1 MKTRVHLRHWRILAI
16 GLGLAVGTA
25 QGQIATDG
33 TVGSAQ
39 SLTGPN
45 YAIGAGLGT
54 QRGANLFHSFSTFN
68 INTGESATFTGPN
81 GLQNVISRVTGGGL
95 SNIDGTLRSEINGA
109 NFWFINPAGVVFG
122 ANAKLDVPAAFH
134 VSTADELRFADGAV
148 FSAANPA
155 ISTLSAEPVAA
166 FGFLSA
172 APKRIEVN
180 GGYLGVKEG
189 QTLSL
194 VGGDINLSNA
204 TIYAPAGRLNIA
216 SVGSAGEVVPT
227 ETDLELR
234 GFGAL
239 GTLTMWRDPEVERI
253 SVDKGEPFGEVPL
266 GDLDTSGTG
275 SGAMFIR
282 GENWL
287 HHGGWVFADTYG
299 GQAGQDIDVAVTG
312 DLTLLNGGVIGTRT
326 FSKSNAGSVTVAA
339 RNLLVDRMGS
349 EFVTGL
355 ISSADP
361 DSTGAGGN
369 VNLTIADNLTVQNG
383 GQIRAS
389 TFSEGNAGVI
399 TVTARNL
406 LVDGMGSASVTGL
419 ASSAEPDSTGAGGNV
434 NLTIADSLTVQNGG
448 VIRANT
454 FSAGSAGAVTVT
466 ARNLLVDGM
475 GSAFFTGLSSS
486 ADRDST
492 GAGGNINLTIADNL
506 TVQNGGKIRAST
518 FGAGNAGVVTVTT
531 RNLLVDRM
539 GSAFVTGLI
548 SSAEPDSTGAGGNV
562 NLTIADGLTVQN
574 GGVIR
579 ASTFGAGKAG
589 VVTVTARNLLVDGM
603 GSTLFTGLSSSAER
617 GSTEA
622 GGDVNLTIA
631 DTLTVQNG
639 GVIGASTFSTGNAG
653 AITITARNL
662 LVDRMGS
669 ALVTGLAS
677 GAEPGS
683 TGIGGNV
690 TLDIA
695 DSLTVQNG
703 GVIRAS
709 TWGAG
714 KAGVVTVT
722 ARNLLVDGL
731 GYSGLT
737 GLTSNANPGSTGTG
751 GNVTLDIAD
760 ALNVQ
765 NGGQISTSTF
775 GAGNAGS
782 VTVSAGKSMILAG
795 VGVKDGH
802 FFPSGLF
809 VSAVSTGQASD
820 LTVTTPTLTISDGAG
835 IFATSTRTTGGNLLI
850 DAADLRLFNG
860 SQISTSVFGDP
871 TTTGGDVEINSRT
884 VVALDGSKVTA
895 KAKQGKGGN
904 ILVNADVF
912 LHDAPSIDDVLNASS
927 ESTVT
932 GNQGSVTINT
942 AIDPARSV
950 VGVTRRLGDLNDANQ
965 DPCARRKGQKKSTL
979 TKVGRGG
986 LPADNRPEGMTVSLS
1001 GGDWTPPAEPVEP
1014 APSVQEP
1021 LELSADRDDCRL

>member
-1 MKTRVHLRHWRILAI
+1 MKTQVSLRHWRILAI

-54 QRGANLFHSFSTFN
+54 QHGANLFHSFSTFN

-419 ASSAEPDSTGAGGNV
+419 A
-434 NLTIADSLTVQNGG
+434 
-448 VIRANT
+448 
-454 FSAGSAGAVTVT
+454 
-466 ARNLLVDGM
+466 
-475 GSAFFTGLSSS
+475 
-486 ADRDST
+486 
-492 GAGGNINLTIADNL
+492 
-506 TVQNGGKIRAST
+506 
-518 FGAGNAGVVTVTT
+518 
-531 RNLLVDRM
+531 
-539 GSAFVTGLI
+539 